1 MIQQRGL
8 GGGSKVGQ
16 REVGGSR
23 QPGRASQA
31 TMMIPNFITN
41 EMGNHW
47 TLLRKV
53 VTYILKGEKI
63 LQRGKVRKQ
72 EALLNASV

>member
-1 MIQQRGL
+1 M
-8 GGGSKVGQ
+8 GQ

-23 QPGRASQA
+23 QSGRASQA
-31 TMMIPNFITN
+31 TMMISNFITN